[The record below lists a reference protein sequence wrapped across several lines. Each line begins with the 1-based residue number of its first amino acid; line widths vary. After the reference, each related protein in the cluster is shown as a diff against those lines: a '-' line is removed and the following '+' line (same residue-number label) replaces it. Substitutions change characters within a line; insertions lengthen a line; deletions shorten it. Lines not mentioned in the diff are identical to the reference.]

1 MVPWRGP
8 QIKTTCGIG
17 CGPLKAKKIHLPEK
31 FPKLSFSFIFV
42 AISKKIGGCE
52 TSSLEV
58 TGTQSKKN
66 QVKIYPTETVSLIQA
81 SQIHVI

>member
-1 MVPWRGP
+1 MVSP
-8 QIKTTCGIG
+8 
-17 CGPLKAKKIHLPEK
+17 
-31 FPKLSFSFIFV
+31 IFV

-66 QVKIYPTETVSLIQA
+66 QVKDYPTETVSLIQA
-81 SQIHVI
+81 SQIYVI

>member
-1 MVPWRGP
+1 MGVDPS
-8 QIKTTCGIG
+8 K
-17 CGPLKAKKIHLPEK
+17 LKKMHLPEK

-66 QVKIYPTETVSLIQA
+66 QVKNYPNTETVSLIQA
-81 SQIHVI
+81 YQIHVI